1 MWTTTTFHYQIKQN
15 KTGFPIS
22 VLNKILNT
30 LEEKQINYI
39 VKNED
44 KIMNFKKKNTYQKYF
59 ELGIKEY
66 NEKQIDLKIT
76 EKIKELDEVKAKQLY
91 KIILEYLNEW

>member
-1 MWTTTTFHYQIKQN
+1 
-15 KTGFPIS
+15 
-22 VLNKILNT
+22 
-30 LEEKQINYI
+30 
-39 VKNED
+39 
-44 KIMNFKKKNTYQKYF
+44 MNFKKKNTYQKYF

-91 KIILEYLNEW
+91 KIILEYLNE